1 MDFINLSLKVYMK
14 LITPP
19 DDSNIGITNMEHL
32 CLIYRISVC
41 AIQTHHQ
48 HAMMKTCPQE
58 ATTVKVNK
66 VARAKVWSMVL
77 LVVITMTI

>member
-1 MDFINLSLKVYMK
+1 MK
-14 LITPP
+14 P
-19 DDSNIGITNMEHL
+19 
-32 CLIYRISVC
+32 
-41 AIQTHHQ
+41 
-48 HAMMKTCPQE
+48 CPRE